1 MARERSPWRCGPN
14 RPGTE
19 SVASQSG
26 SGSESVGGGKRKNG
40 EREIKK
46 SEETRENGVI
56 RDFGVG
62 I

>member
-1 MARERSPWRCGPN
+1 M
-14 RPGTE
+14 
-19 SVASQSG
+19 ASQSG